1 MIRNIFTS
9 KSIWGAWLA
18 YGFGLLVYSFAAPIT
33 PDSGITLVSLG
44 LIVPPGIG
52 LFIKWMDARNMPDES
67 RRFMDLNPDEHFIKG
82 FLSQFIGIIAW
93 LLIAS
98 AYYSVEDWYSDAVN
112 LAVFISG
119 TLIASVLV
127 HVLIPIEVTPT
138 QEEEIE
144 NGN

>member
-18 YGFGLLVYSFAAPIT
+18 YGLGLLAYSFAAPIT

-52 LFIKWMDARNMPDES
+52 LLIKWMDARNLPDDS
-67 RRFMDLNPDEHFIKG
+67 RRFMELNPDEHFTKG
-82 FLSQFIGIIAW
+82 FLSQFVGIIAW

-98 AYYSVEDWYSDAVN
+98 AYYSVEDWYSDTVN
-112 LAVFISG
+112 LAVFIGS

-127 HVLIPIEVTPT
+127 HVLIPIEVIPT
-138 QEEEIE
+138 QEEELE